1 MSGGGLL
8 HLSRGA
14 GGSVSGLGW
23 RRISVCLGEGGGGTS
38 TSASIRGG
46 MEGGGGGSLPLLL
59 FGNGRRCMRALPL
72 PGMEGDGE
80 GLRLCFFLEVDGVE
94 GEREIW

>member
-1 MSGGGLL
+1 MEEDLCLSGGG
-8 HLSRGA
+8 
-14 GGSVSGLGW
+14 
-23 RRISVCLGEGGGGTS
+23 GEGGTS

-46 MEGGGGGSLPLLL
+46 MEGGGGGGSLPLLL

-94 GEREIW
+94 GESEIW